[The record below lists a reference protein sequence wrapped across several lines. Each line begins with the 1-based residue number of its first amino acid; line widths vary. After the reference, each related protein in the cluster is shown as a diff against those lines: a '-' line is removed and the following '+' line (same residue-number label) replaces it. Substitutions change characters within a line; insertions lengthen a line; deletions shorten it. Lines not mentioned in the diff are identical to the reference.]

1 MKINDVI
8 IPSINNIQR
17 SDCPM
22 PKYQIIQMGMGR
34 CYAENLIAKEIVE
47 LENVGYYYEV
57 VDE

>member
-1 MKINDVI
+1 MKINDII

-17 SDCPM
+17 SDNPM
-22 PKYQIIQMGMGR
+22 PKYQILQIGMGR

-57 VDE
+57 MDK

>member
-22 PKYQIIQMGMGR
+22 PKYQIIQMRMGK

>member
-22 PKYQIIQMGMGR
+22 PKYQIIQIGMGK